1 MEISSILIIAFIVI
15 MDIILIVKDIKN
27 KLIYSG
33 TKKFKIAIPLM
44 IVIFVGIT
52 LMNSNYRMQDIFVC
66 VAILP
71 LAFVGNKTGIAEK
84 GFLFNS
90 YVTPWDKVDSYS
102 LDDKGEKCILSFKT
116 NMGARRIIFK
126 LEDKA
131 DIKKYLLSI
140 NKLRYVKK

>member
-15 MDIILIVKDIKN
+15 MDIVLIVKDIKN
-27 KLIYSG
+27 KIIYSG

-52 LMNSNYRMQDIFVC
+52 LMNSNYRMQDIIVC

-71 LAFVGNKTGIAEK
+71 LAFVGNKTGITEK

-90 YVTPWDKVDSYS
+90 YVTPWDKVESYS
-102 LDDKGEKCILSFKT
+102 LDDQGEKCILSFKT

-126 LEDKA
+126 QEEKA
-131 DIKKYLLSI
+131 DVKKYLLSI

>member
-15 MDIILIVKDIKN
+15 MDIVLIVKDIKN
-27 KLIYSG
+27 KIIYSG

-52 LMNSNYRMQDIFVC
+52 LMNSNYRMQDIIVC

-71 LAFVGNKTGIAEK
+71 LAFVGNKTGITEK

-90 YVTPWDKVDSYS
+90 YVTPWDKVESYS
-102 LDDKGEKCILSFKT
+102 LDDQGEKCILSFKT

-126 LEDKA
+126 QEDKA
-131 DIKKYLLSI
+131 DVKKYLLSI

>member
-15 MDIILIVKDIKN
+15 MDIVLIVKDIKN
-27 KLIYSG
+27 KIIYSG

-52 LMNSNYRMQDIFVC
+52 LMNSNYRMQDIIVC

-71 LAFVGNKTGIAEK
+71 LAFVGNKTGITEK

-90 YVTPWDKVDSYS
+90 YVTPWDKVESYS
-102 LDDKGEKCILSFKT
+102 LDDQGEKCILSFKT

-126 LEDKA
+126 IEEKA